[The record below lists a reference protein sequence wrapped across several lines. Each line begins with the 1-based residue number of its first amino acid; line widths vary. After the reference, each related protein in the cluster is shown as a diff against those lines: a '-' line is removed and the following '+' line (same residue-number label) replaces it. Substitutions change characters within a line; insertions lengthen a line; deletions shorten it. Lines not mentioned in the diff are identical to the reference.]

1 MTFKTDTQNQ
11 EAYVWFF
18 PPQKAEA
25 VVVGRISYQN
35 NQYVFNYGRSWLEA
49 HNAISLYEPELPL
62 RSGIISP
69 NSPLTMVGCL
79 RDASPDAWGRR
90 IIIHQL
96 TNLKYQDAIN
106 IEFNELTYML
116 HSCSDRIGALDFQ
129 ESSSVYTP
137 RQEPN
142 ATLEELQEASR
153 RVATGDILSP
163 ELARALFHGSS
174 IGGARPKAILDDK
187 NRKMIAKFSM
197 PTDSFSFIKA
207 EFLAMRLAQKI
218 GINVANVDLTQAAGK
233 DILLIE
239 RFDRYYI
246 SDNLWGRRSMV
257 SALTLFGVD
266 EMQARYTHYGDLADI
281 IREKFNSP
289 QKTLYELFSRMV
301 FNILTGNT
309 DDHARN
315 HAAFWDG
322 NTLSLT
328 PAYDLCPQNRTGREA
343 TQAMLIHVNDR
354 RSRLATCLL
363 ASVKFQLTEKDARK
377 IIDHQIEI
385 IQSFWEDV
393 CDEARLSKA
402 ERHFLWKRQF
412 LNDYAF
418 EEYI

>member
-1 MTFKTDTQNQ
+1 MTFKTHTQNQ

-18 PPQKAEA
+18 PPQKTEPAI
-25 VVVGRISYQN
+25 VGRIFYKD
-35 NQYVFNYGRSWLEA
+35 NQYVFNYGRSWLESD
-49 HNAISLYEPELPL
+49 NAISLYEPELPL
-62 RSGIISP
+62 RSGIIYP
-69 NSPLTMVGCL
+69 NPPLTMAGCL

-96 TNLKYQDAIN
+96 TNLKYKDAVD
-106 IEFNELTYML
+106 IEFDELTYML
-116 HSCSDRIGALDFQ
+116 HSGSDRIGALDFQ
-129 ESSSVYTP
+129 ESSSIYTP
-137 RQEPN
+137 RQEQN
-142 ATLEELQEASR
+142 ASLEELQEASR

-218 GINVANVDLTQAAGK
+218 GINVANVDITQVAGK

-239 RFDRYYI
+239 RFDRYVI
-246 SDNLWGRRSMV
+246 CDNAWGRRSMV

-289 QKTLYELFSRMV
+289 KKTLHELFSRMI

-343 TQAMLIHVNDR
+343 TQAMLIHANDR
-354 RSRLATCLL
+354 RSRLTTCLL
-363 ASVKFQLTEKDARK
+363 AVAKFQLTANEARE

-385 IQSFWEDV
+385 IQSFWEDT

-418 EEYI
+418 EEYV